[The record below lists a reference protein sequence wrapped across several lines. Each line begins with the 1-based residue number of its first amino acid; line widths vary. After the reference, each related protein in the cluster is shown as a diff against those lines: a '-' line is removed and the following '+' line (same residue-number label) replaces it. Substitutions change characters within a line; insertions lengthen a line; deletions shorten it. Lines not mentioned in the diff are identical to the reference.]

1 MPPQAQAIELLCRC
15 DDIPDDGVE
24 LRVLKGL
31 LTAATS
37 SATHL
42 HGQVQICKKHTEYLK
57 DLNALVETDALCTS
71 YASPCPGVS
80 LDKAVAAFLPL
91 LQGYAS
97 NREEVWVSGSHLV
110 LRRRY
115 C

>member
-1 MPPQAQAIELLCRC
+1 MLLQRPSDEDDLGDQGDHLDGDQMPPQAQAIELLCRC

-42 HGQVQICKKHTEYLK
+42 HGQVQSCKKHTEYLK
-57 DLNALVETDALCTS
+57 DLYALVETDVLCTL
-71 YASPCPGVS
+71 YASPCQES
-80 LDKAVAAFLPL
+80 A
-91 LQGYAS
+91 
-97 NREEVWVSGSHLV
+97 
-110 LRRRY
+110 
-115 C
+115 

>member
-1 MPPQAQAIELLCRC
+1 MLVQRPSDEDDLGDQGDHLDGDQMPPQAQAIELLCRC

-42 HGQVQICKKHTEYLK
+42 HGQV
-57 DLNALVETDALCTS
+57 
-71 YASPCPGVS
+71 GV
-80 LDKAVAAFLPL
+80 LPSKL
-91 LQGYAS
+91 S
-97 NREEVWVSGSHLV
+97 R
-110 LRRRY
+110 
-115 C
+115 